1 MVLQELEE
9 KRDFCSG
16 DSIEVADKP
25 AIEKQLDLNVAFRTS
40 PEDDGFL
47 KSWVDFIRALSSKR
61 RRLFGEIGRD
71 DIVSVLV
78 GNVSR

>member
-9 KRDFCSG
+9 KRDFRSG
-16 DSIEVADKP
+16 DSIEVADEP

-47 KSWVDFIRALSSKR
+47 ES
-61 RRLFGEIGRD
+61 
-71 DIVSVLV
+71 
-78 GNVSR
+78 